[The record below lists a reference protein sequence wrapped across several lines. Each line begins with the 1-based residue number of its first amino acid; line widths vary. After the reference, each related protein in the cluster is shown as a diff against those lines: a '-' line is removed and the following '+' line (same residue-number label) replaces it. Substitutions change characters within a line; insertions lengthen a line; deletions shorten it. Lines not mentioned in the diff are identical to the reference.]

1 MSDESLDL
9 SGRVFGNWRLER
21 RLGEGGFGA
30 VYEAQ
35 NVAIPGR
42 RAAVKVL
49 HPHMAFN
56 GEIKQRFINEASAAS
71 RAEHENIVQV
81 FDGGVTPDG
90 FCYCVM
96 EFLRGNPLTKLIQAG
111 KFETLRASNIGVQ
124 VASALRAA
132 HELGIVHRDLK
143 PDNIYVVPRETNA
156 EFVKVLDFGVAKL
169 MTDEGVQTRA
179 GMLIGTPA
187 YMSPEQWQALPDI
200 DGRSDVY
207 ALGIILFEMVTGGLP
222 FTGQSTYEWL
232 DAHLNREPPDPA
244 QWASIDPKLSRL
256 IVQMLKKRRED
267 RPQSMA
273 AVVDALK
280 AIRGPSG
287 AFAVPQLTR
296 EQATMLASG
305 DGELS
310 QSGRFRAVAAP
321 TPAPAP
327 PTPVAIPSS
336 EPPPP
341 LATAVLA
348 DPSGRSASN
357 VTPGPVARAVTPT
370 PVGPKRRLPPIAIAL
385 GVLAVVGAGAGIF
398 AATRTR
404 PQPPTPEPP
413 KPVVDKE
420 PPPVG
425 EPKEKEPNEEPPPVP
440 PGLVA
445 IAGGTL
451 QMGRPAGRTPT
462 LDAPVHPETIAPFLL
477 GKSEVTVGDYR
488 EYVDS
493 EKARAPWAD
502 AREPDRHPKLPV
514 VNVTREEAEAYC
526 HWRYPKGGRLPTE
539 AEWEWAARGRDGN
552 LYPYGPLYK
561 KECTHGARPTK
572 RPVDVDALPACGATA
587 DGVVGLSGNVWEW
600 TASPASAYPGSSL
613 PTPPPGF
620 WVVRGGSAFNQS
632 PDEVTATTRSFVNA
646 PNPLLGF
653 RCAASR

>member
-1 MSDESLDL
+1 MSSEESSVDL

-30 VYEAQ
+30 VYEAM
-35 NVAIPGR
+35 NVGIAGR

-56 GEIKQRFINEASAAS
+56 AEIKRRFINEASAAS

-96 EFLRGNPLTKLIQAG
+96 ELLRGSPLTKLIQAG
-111 KFETLRASNIGVQ
+111 QFETLRATNIGAQ

-143 PDNIYVVPRETNA
+143 PDNIYVVARETNA

-169 MTDEGVQTRA
+169 MSPDGGTQTQA

-200 DGRSDVY
+200 DGRSDIY
-207 ALGIILFEMVTGGLP
+207 ALGVILFEMVTGGLP
-222 FTGQSTYEWL
+222 FGGNSTYEWL
-232 DAHLNREPPDPA
+232 DAHINREPPDPA
-244 QWASIDPKLSRL
+244 QWSKIDPRLSRL
-256 IVQMLKKRRED
+256 ILKMLRKKREE
-267 RPQSMA
+267 RPQSMGE
-273 AVVDALK
+273 VVEALK

-287 AFAVPQLTR
+287 AFAVPQLTP

-310 QSGRFRAVAAP
+310 QSGKFRAVPAAGGTPAPQPRAP
-321 TPAPAP
+321 TPAP
-327 PTPVAIPSS
+327 VVPS
-336 EPPPP
+336 
-341 LATAVLA
+341 T
-348 DPSGRSASN
+348 
-357 VTPGPVARAVTPT
+357 VTPGPVSRSSTPS
-370 PVGPKRRLPPIAIAL
+370 PPAKRGIPPALIAIAAVLVL
-385 GVLAVVGAGAGIF
+385 GGGGVGIW

-404 PQPPTPEPP
+404 PEPKPPEP
-413 KPVVDKE
+413 E
-420 PPPVG
+420 RPPPVETKAKSDDSAKDDAKDDG
-425 EPKEKEPNEEPPPVP
+425 KGDDEDDTPPPTP

-445 IAGGTL
+445 IPGGTL
-451 QMGRPAGRTPT
+451 QMGRPAGKIPT
-462 LDAPVHPETIAPFLL
+462 LDAPVHPVKVAPFAI

-488 EYVDS
+488 EYVEA
-493 EKARAPWAD
+493 EKARAPWSD
-502 AREPDRHPKLPV
+502 PREPERRPKQPV

-539 AEWEWAARGRDGN
+539 AEWEWAARGREAN

-561 KECTHGARPTK
+561 KECTHGPRPTK
-572 RPVDVDALPACGATA
+572 KPVDVDALPACGATV
-587 DGVVGLSGNVWEW
+587 DGVIGMSGNVWEW
-600 TASPASAYPGSSL
+600 TSSPAASYPGSAL
-613 PTPPPGF
+613 PAPPPGF
-620 WVVRGGSAFNQS
+620 FVVRGGSAFNQS

-646 PNPLLGF
+646 PNALLGF
-653 RCAASR
+653 RCAATL